1 MTFNE
6 LNRDQLIEL
15 KQHMLCQRGD
25 PSWGELADADSLI
38 SDEEAFAEYGDV
50 EFVPEDFACS
60 VCA

>member
-15 KQHMLCQRGD
+15 KQHMLGQWGD

-38 SDEEAFAEYGDV
+38 SDEKAFAEYGDV

-60 VCA
+60 VCV